1 MAWIKWLIGLPG
13 AALIAMA
20 RFYQR
25 AISPMFGPKCRF
37 TPTCS
42 EYFIQSVRKYGAIR
56 GTVRGTWRLMKCH
69 PFHPGGYDPP

>member
-1 MAWIKWLIGLPG
+1 MEWIKWLVGLPG
-13 AALIAMA
+13 GLMIAVV

-42 EYFIQSVRKYGAIR
+42 EYFIQSVKKYGALR